1 MFFFHITKGVLSKLI
16 FDRRKFLN
24 FKIFWQLLNYIHLL
38 FQIKF
43 ANLNMIHDKGI
54 EETKIATNFREKRKR
69 IERSEV
75 KLKKTTH
82 DGKAL
87 KISPMNGF

>member
-1 MFFFHITKGVLSKLI
+1 MEGNRI
-16 FDRRKFLN
+16 LN

-75 KLKKTTH
+75 KLKKNY
-82 DGKAL
+82 
-87 KISPMNGF
+87 S

>member
-1 MFFFHITKGVLSKLI
+1 MQLFIQGVQEGLLTFFGNFSTI
-16 FDRRKFLN
+16 F
-24 FKIFWQLLNYIHLL
+24 IFY
-38 FQIKF
+38 FKF

-75 KLKKTTH
+75 KLKKNY
-82 DGKAL
+82 
-87 KISPMNGF
+87 S